1 MSETT
6 DKIHP
11 RLSSPDAARYF
22 RYMAEFVGFGQEDAE
37 YIRQTQLV
45 IEKYIPSIV
54 EKFYTHLLR
63 YPPTR
68 AHFLN
73 KEGKVDKEYLELRMY
88 HQANFWR
95 RTASGVYDDEYA
107 SFVDY
112 VGRAHTSE
120 GADPKIYIPER
131 YVIGM
136 VGFVQYAISEALE
149 TELVEIDPQLQS
161 NAVQAWN
168 KLMMVLL
175 EMLSSA
181 YDTERQK
188 ETYQPRIEID
198 EEAIREM
205 AVESYERSLGMKLPI
220 DHKDVLVARV
230 DEIPDGERRIV
241 QVDDRSIGVFHHQ
254 GEWVALSNSC
264 LHRSGPVCAGKLS
277 GDTLTCPWHGYQ
289 YDVTDGK
296 MLIDPSAKLSIYPVE
311 IRDDEVHLI
320 VPIYLDDDYDSESGG
335 TEKTIDER

>member
-22 RYMAEFVGFGQEDAE
+22 RYMADFVGFGQEDAE
-37 YIRQTQLV
+37 YIRKTQL
-45 IEKYIPSIV
+45 
-54 EKFYTHLLR
+54 HLLR

-198 EEAIREM
+198 EEAIRDL

-220 DHKDVLVARV
+220 DHR
-230 DEIPDGERRIV
+230 
-241 QVDDRSIGVFHHQ
+241 
-254 GEWVALSNSC
+254 
-264 LHRSGPVCAGKLS
+264 
-277 GDTLTCPWHGYQ
+277 
-289 YDVTDGK
+289 
-296 MLIDPSAKLSIYPVE
+296 
-311 IRDDEVHLI
+311 
-320 VPIYLDDDYDSESGG
+320 
-335 TEKTIDER
+335 